1 MENIR
6 FNVGRGQRL
15 VLFFC
20 VAFVCLLAA
29 SVLVFVLGNGTTP
42 KVRIGAVLQD
52 VIAFAVPAIIV
63 AVLVTRR
70 PDDLLLIRRPRMQ
83 VAVYM
88 VMALVVA
95 MPALNAIVEWNA
107 SLPLPESVFADAEQ
121 QKKVIETLFGGASV
135 GSLTAAILI
144 IGLMAPLTEELL
156 FRGCLQRI
164 LASVAGRDVAVWI
177 AAAIFSL
184 MHFDLTG
191 FFPRLILGVIF
202 GYGMIW
208 SGSLWTA
215 VVCHAV
221 NNCLAVIAM
230 WLEMKG
236 NEVGAEMQTVGASNI
251 TLILLSCTSFAFL
264 MWMARRNGVSQ
275 TACG

>member
-29 SVLVFVLGNGTTP
+29 SVLVYFIGNATTP
-42 KVRIGAVLQD
+42 KVRVGAVLQD
-52 VIAFAVPAIIV
+52 VIAFAMPAIIV
-63 AVLVTRR
+63 PVLVTRR
-70 PDDLLLIRRPRMQ
+70 PADLLMIHKPRLS
-83 VAVYM
+83 VAVLS
-88 VMALVVA
+88 VMALIVA
-95 MPALNAIVEWNA
+95 MPALNALVEWNG
-107 SLPLPESVFADAEQ
+107 SLPLPESAFSDAEA
-121 QKKVIETLFGGASV
+121 QKKVITTLFGGSGA
-135 GSLTAAILI
+135 GSLVAALLI
-144 IGLMAPLTEELL
+144 VGLMAPLTEELL

-164 LASVAGRDVAVWI
+164 LASVTGRDAAIWI

-191 FFPRLILGVIF
+191 FFPRLMLGVIF
-202 GYGMIW
+202 GYAMIW

-221 NNCLAVIAM
+221 NNCMAVIAM
-230 WLEMKG
+230 WLEMRG
-236 NEVGAEMQTVGASNI
+236 DEMGSEMQTVGASNV
-251 TLILLSCTSFAFL
+251 TLILLSCTAFGFL
-264 MWMARRNGVSQ
+264 MWMAFRRSVSQ
-275 TACG
+275 TSCG